1 MYKFRPYCLCRGVSV
16 YIDFY
21 KKSILKER
29 GGAEIVEK
37 AIILEK
43 QALVDTISE
52 SMQNAK
58 STVIVEYRGVSVA
71 KLEELRRELRKENV
85 TMKVYKNTLV
95 ERASNKLGLDLDA
108 ELVGPNAFVFS
119 YEDAVS
125 APRILAKFAK
135 KEKNLIVK
143 GGIVEGKVIS
153 AQEMAAV
160 SKLPSREGLYSM
172 LLSCLQAPI
181 RNFACAVKAVA
192 EKE

>member
-1 MYKFRPYCLCRGVSV
+1 M
-16 YIDFY
+16 
-21 KKSILKER
+21 
-29 GGAEIVEK
+29 EK

-43 QALVDTISE
+43 QTVVNTIAE
-52 SMQNAK
+52 SMEKAK

-71 KLEELRRELRKENV
+71 KLEELRRELRKEGV

-119 YEDAVS
+119 YDDAVS

-135 KEKNLIVK
+135 TEKNLVLK
-143 GGIVEGKVIS
+143 GGIVEGKVIT
-153 AQEMAAV
+153 AQEMLAV

-181 RNFACAVKAVA
+181 RNLACTVKAVA

>member
-1 MYKFRPYCLCRGVSV
+1 MNQKVLEAKQAQV
-16 YIDFY
+16 
-21 KKSILKER
+21 
-29 GGAEIVEK
+29 AEIQSIVEN
-37 AIILEK
+37 
-43 QALVDTISE
+43 S
-52 SMQNAK
+52 K
-58 STVIVEYRGVSVA
+58 SFVVAEYRGVSVA
-71 KLEELRRELRKENV
+71 KLEELRKELRKEGV
-85 TMKVYKNTLV
+85 AMKVYKNTLV
-95 ERASNKLGLDLDA
+95 TRASNKLGLDLDA

-135 KEKNLIVK
+135 KEKNLVIK
-143 GGIVEGKVIS
+143 GGVVEGKVIS
-153 AQEMAAV
+153 AEEMLAV

>member
-1 MYKFRPYCLCRGVSV
+1 MILSSLKFNIFR
-16 YIDFY
+16 
-21 KKSILKER
+21 KE
-29 GGAEIVEK
+29 GAEIVEK

-43 QALVDTISE
+43 QALVNTISD
-52 SMQNAK
+52 SISNAK
-58 STVIVEYRGVSVA
+58 STVVVEYRGVSVA
-71 KLEELRRELRKENV
+71 KLEELRRELRKEGV
-85 TMKVYKNTLV
+85 AMKVYKNTLV
-95 ERASNKLGLDLDA
+95 TRASNKLGLDLDA

-135 KEKNLIVK
+135 KEKNLVIK
-143 GGIVEGKVIS
+143 GGVVEGKVIS
-153 AQEMAAV
+153 AEEMLAV

>member
-1 MYKFRPYCLCRGVSV
+1 MNEAT
-16 YIDFY
+16 
-21 KKSILKER
+21 ILRKQETVNEIASHIKE
-29 GGAEIVEK
+29 
-37 AIILEK
+37 
-43 QALVDTISE
+43 
-52 SMQNAK
+52 AK
-58 STVIVEYRGVSVA
+58 SMVIVEYRGVSVA
-71 KLEELRRELRKENV
+71 KLEELRRELRKEGV

-95 ERASNKLGLDLDA
+95 TRASNKLGLDLDA

-135 KEKNLIVK
+135 KEKNLVIK
-143 GGIVEGKVIS
+143 GGVVEGKVIS
-153 AQEMAAV
+153 AQEMLAV

-181 RNFACAVKAVA
+181 RNFACAVKAIA